1 MIFAVEE
8 IEVVVAH
15 RERATVRVGDVFLK
29 IDGDQTRV
37 DLKVQAMG
45 DALSDLAT
53 LTLGHPEHL
62 DYVIAGYG
70 TDVDR
75 DLIRA
80 WWSLRCLSNL
90 RWLHEHGYGEID
102 HFPEAAVLLRE

>member
-15 RERATVRVGDVFLK
+15 RERATVRVDDVFLK
-29 IDGDQTRV
+29 IDSDQTPL
-37 DLKVQAMG
+37 DLQVQAMG

-62 DYVIAGYG
+62 DHVIG
-70 TDVDR
+70 
-75 DLIRA
+75 
-80 WWSLRCLSNL
+80 
-90 RWLHEHGYGEID
+90 GYGEID
-102 HFPEAAVLLRE
+102 QFPEAEVLLRE